1 MRCAGANLGCATAGA
16 HGRTPTRQPSP
27 RGASAHKVEHERV
40 DGAGRLVMRTMADA
54 GQRHDALHGGEPLE
68 RAHASGRRPRV
79 LLACEGRVSDASRK
93 CFGRVSDASRT
104 RVGRVSDVCRRC
116 LGRVSEESG
125 WGGSGACLGSVSE
138 ESGWGVSGACLGSV
152 RRGPVLAVQHEHGR
166 LESRVGQLL
175 LGERAGLL
183 MN

>member
-1 MRCAGANLGCATAGA
+1 M
-16 HGRTPTRQPSP
+16 
-27 RGASAHKVEHERV
+27 
-40 DGAGRLVMRTMADA
+40 DGAGRLVVRTMADA

-79 LLACEGRVSDASRK
+79 LLACEGRVSD
-93 CFGRVSDASRT
+93 VSRT

-125 WGGSGACLGSVSE
+125 WGG
-138 ESGWGVSGACLGSV
+138 SGACLGSV